1 MLVLRNYFF
10 VLLFGIFSHHL
21 SAQQLTQSEL
31 DTCRIHYS
39 LNSALVNPL
48 EVYVLDLTK
57 TKLSEFPI
65 EILEMKNLHILK
77 LGKNKISVVPD
88 SIGSLHY
95 LVELDLGKNLLST
108 FPMGITKLVNLE
120 KLILNQNTIASIPF
134 DIKNLQKLTYLD
146 MWSNELSYFP
156 DSMKELTSLQFFD
169 LRVIQFTKAEQ
180 AYIISLLPNA
190 KIMMSESCN
199 CSH

>member
-1 MLVLRNYFF
+1 MFLRNLFTF
-10 VLLFGIFSHHL
+10 VGFIFVSAHFH
-21 SAQQLTQSEL
+21 AQQLTLAEI
-31 DTCRIHYS
+31 DTCRIHYTIE
-39 LNSALVNPL
+39 SARINPL

-57 TKLSEFPI
+57 TKLTEFPI

-88 SIGSLHY
+88 SIATLTY
-95 LVELDLGKNLLST
+95 LIELDLGKNLLST

-120 KLILNQNTIASIPF
+120 KLVLNQNTITSIPF

-156 DSMKELTSLQFFD
+156 DSMKELTALKFFD
-169 LRVIQFTKAEQ
+169 LRVIQFSKAEQ

-199 CSH
+199 CAH